1 MSGSPR
7 TGKPLSDGFLA
18 RFGLHFVYQC
28 HGGDGSPLFAPL
40 ETEMLCGRSFDRYPV
55 IAYAHCTGHRGAHGV
70 DMRPQFGPLHPDRTI
85 DIPDLISFF
94 AQQRRNPSEQYFRVD
109 ALEVIRRVGEVHPDV
124 AQRCGAQQCVAYGVY
139 RHVAVRMRHESFRV
153 RNFDPAQH
161 QGQPVGQRVYVV
173 SVSYPEIRHRVPYFP
188 VKIVEAGGKSKFSA
202 VAASRKCKKPD
213 AGYRELRCFC
223 YICSS
228 SFEKDIEKYPFN
240 PKYGVNE
247 SDVFHMVQCLQQ
259 ENRESVNFLYD
270 PKQQKEGLSILKEIF
285 ETITSVQESDGI
297 RYVYKLLKKKEFFK
311 HWKKEEKRIS
321 VKFAELALQRLLE
334 IMGYLSI
341 LHTEKYRGSF
351 YEFNEGCTPRS
362 SRSSDWNYPVDFWR
376 GKNGI
381 DKIAFQYW
389 FGEYD
394 ELEKFW
400 KQ

>member
-1 MSGSPR
+1 MTHNEAIELLLKEYTS
-7 TGKPLSDGFLA
+7 SDKKQLTELFIQTLPIG
-18 RFGLHFVYQC
+18 RIHFGLQVLSKMKTYYVHSY
-28 HGGDGSPLFAPL
+28 SI
-40 ETEMLCGRSFDRYPV
+40 Y
-55 IAYAHCTGHRGAHGV
+55 
-70 DMRPQFGPLHPDRTI
+70 
-85 DIPDLISFF
+85 DIPKTGDFYKDERLWIKENKKLFLERKYLSFENMTVE
-94 AQQRRNPSEQYFRVD
+94 QQR
-109 ALEVIRRVGEVHPDV
+109 
-124 AQRCGAQQCVAYGVY
+124 
-139 RHVAVRMRHESFRV
+139 
-153 RNFDPAQH
+153 
-161 QGQPVGQRVYVV
+161 
-173 SVSYPEIRHRVPYFP
+173 EIMDEPT
-188 VKIVEAGGKSKFSA
+188 INS
-202 VAASRKCKKPD
+202 
-213 AGYRELRCFC
+213 C

-270 PKQQKEGLSILKEIF
+270 SKQQKEGLSILKEIF

>member
-1 MSGSPR
+1 MSDKDFHTRYGVTPR
-7 TGKPLSDGFLA
+7 EVEDALDENHRRVARRLSEWGYAWAVDEIMCDVAVELLKGGLRRWASYEERKPLGA
-18 RFGLHFVYQC
+18 FVNIHSY
-28 HGGDGSPLFAPL
+28 SI
-40 ETEMLCGRSFDRYPV
+40 Y
-55 IAYAHCTGHRGAHGV
+55 
-70 DMRPQFGPLHPDRTI
+70 
-85 DIPDLISFF
+85 DIPKTGDFYKDERLWIKENKKLFLERKYLSFENMTVE
-94 AQQRRNPSEQYFRVD
+94 QQR
-109 ALEVIRRVGEVHPDV
+109 
-124 AQRCGAQQCVAYGVY
+124 
-139 RHVAVRMRHESFRV
+139 
-153 RNFDPAQH
+153 
-161 QGQPVGQRVYVV
+161 
-173 SVSYPEIRHRVPYFP
+173 EIMDEPT
-188 VKIVEAGGKSKFSA
+188 INS
-202 VAASRKCKKPD
+202 
-213 AGYRELRCFC
+213 C

>member
-1 MSGSPR
+1 MKTYYVHSYSI
-7 TGKPLSDGFLA
+7 
-18 RFGLHFVYQC
+18 Y
-28 HGGDGSPLFAPL
+28 
-40 ETEMLCGRSFDRYPV
+40 
-55 IAYAHCTGHRGAHGV
+55 
-70 DMRPQFGPLHPDRTI
+70 
-85 DIPDLISFF
+85 DIPKTGDFYKDERLWIKENKKLFLERKYLSFENMTVE
-94 AQQRRNPSEQYFRVD
+94 QQR
-109 ALEVIRRVGEVHPDV
+109 
-124 AQRCGAQQCVAYGVY
+124 
-139 RHVAVRMRHESFRV
+139 
-153 RNFDPAQH
+153 
-161 QGQPVGQRVYVV
+161 
-173 SVSYPEIRHRVPYFP
+173 EIMDEPT
-188 VKIVEAGGKSKFSA
+188 INS
-202 VAASRKCKKPD
+202 
-213 AGYRELRCFC
+213 C

-341 LHTEKYRGSF
+341 LHTETYRGSF